1 MKKGIIIGSLAILL
15 IMIGFYNYTQSKM
28 SVSDIIEKAVINY
41 LNQGLEADFFKE
53 KEISKLSHFK
63 EKFEQ
68 ENFTHYRTE
77 AFQPDNESKV
87 YFMLIVEPDQAEERG
102 IVLYM
107 TFDLK
112 KEYPIEINELIISN
126 WVIIEYEA
134 KQF

>member
-15 IMIGFYNYTQSKM
+15 LIIGFYNYTQTKM
-28 SVSDIIEKAVINY
+28 SVSDTIEEAVVNY
-41 LNQGLEADFFKE
+41 LDQGLEAHFFNK
-53 KEISKLSHFK
+53 KEIKKLNHFK
-63 EKFEQ
+63 EKFE
-68 ENFTHYRTE
+68 EGNFTHYRTE

-87 YFMLIVEPDQAEERG
+87 YLMLIVEPNQQEEKG

-112 KEYPIEINELIISN
+112 KESPIEISELIISN
-126 WVIIEYEA
+126 WVTIEYEA

>member
-1 MKKGIIIGSLAILL
+1 MKKGIVIGSFVIVL
-15 IMIGFYNYTQSKM
+15 IIAGFYNYTLSKM
-28 SVSDIIEKAVINY
+28 SVSDIIEKAVVNY
-41 LNQGLEADFFKE
+41 LDQGIEADFFKE
-53 KEISKLSHFK
+53 KELNKLSHFK
-63 EKFEQ
+63 DKFEQ
-68 ENFTHYRTE
+68 EHFTHYRTE

-87 YFMLIVEPDQAEERG
+87 YLMIIVEPDQAEERG

-112 KEYPIEINELIISN
+112 NDYPVEIKELIISN